1 MAKGGFVTRKGAKKG
16 ARVSR
21 AALSADV
28 KAKLAASMGI
38 EAVADMNPDAKNPN
52 LEPTLVDNPDIYV
65 VMDRPEIIADQTGDS
80 SRGAGPDVVRSICG
94 KFGIRA
100 CLDYTVRT
108 VTPKDR
114 EPEAYEIEAFRPS
127 VEKSIEESGATVVVL
142 AGPVA
147 IRWGMGKSTPKGSP
161 VDAARGRFWPGKV
174 NGRDVMFMAAASPK
188 WTSIELAE
196 ANSKKRS
203 PKSPLPWGVTERTK
217 ALGRD
222 FRKATMMARR
232 HDQTPPRAALDV
244 QELLDEVEVLT
255 EPASIVRALSTL
267 REEAHECLAFDLET
281 TALRP
286 YGQGARISTFAVTVE
301 GRTLSFPWEHA
312 EVGFSSK
319 DRHEIGQQIRDL
331 LAECPLVIA
340 HNAVFECEWMGEKF
354 GLDWL
359 HSLNV
364 DCTMNRAYVL
374 DERRGGLSLDLTFF
388 EASGI
393 NLKAQSPDVD
403 VRFVEVSPLKPLL
416 RYGGLD
422 TAATLR
428 LWKSQERRLR
438 QRSLQDAAE
447 LQRRRLLPAATCQLQ
462 GFTIDQDAVRRQK
475 FEAEGSLEI
484 IHLEISKH
492 PLAVAYAQNNGAFNP
507 GSDAQLVHILE
518 SLGRDEFKVEQRDG
532 SIKNSVDRD
541 VLKSIVEAGGQGASL
556 CEQILEY
563 RDIAKRLGT
572 FVAPY
577 DSSSEESII
586 WPDGKVHGQFNVA
599 FTATGRWSSSSP
611 NLQNI
616 PARSEAG
623 KKVRQLFTPPPGHVV
638 VASDY
643 ASLEARVIAMCSQD
657 EVWVRMVKE
666 GYDAH
671 GEWAEIAARQAPYAF
686 KSKVGASSWDEATK
700 EQRKEYRA
708 IVKNSLVFPAFFGAG
723 AFSIARNLN
732 MEQKDC
738 DAIFEK
744 FWDTFAGVKAWQ
756 ENLIHQYKEQ
766 GYTSC
771 LTGRRRYGPLNTLS
785 MVLNTPIQGTAADL
799 MSEALANLCIFAKET
814 GRDYMRPFMTIHDEA
829 VFCIPEEH
837 LDEAVMDISKIMGK
851 PWGEWANVP
860 LQIETEVGPNFGEL
874 ELFSIVDCP
883 AYGDAPVHSKV
894 YWKSDA
900 TEGLSA

>member
-21 AALSADV
+21 AALSSDV
-28 KAKLAASMGI
+28 KAQLATKLGLAAV
-38 EAVADMNPDAKNPN
+38 EDMNPDATTPN
-52 LEPTLVDNPDIYV
+52 LQPYLVENPDIYV
-65 VMDRPEIIADQTGDS
+65 LMDRPEIIADHTGDAA
-80 SRGAGPDVVRSICG
+80 RGAGPDVVRSITN

-100 CLDYTVRT
+100 CMDYCVRT
-108 VTPKDR
+108 ITPKDR
-114 EPEAYEIEAFRPS
+114 EPEAYELEAFRP
-127 VEKSIEESGATVVVL
+127 EIHRSIAESGATVVVL

-147 IRWGMGKSTPKGSP
+147 IRWGMGSSSP
-161 VDAARGRFWPGKV
+161 RGNPVEAARGRFWPATIE
-174 NGRDVMFMAAASPK
+174 GRDVMFMAAASPK
-188 WTSIELAE
+188 WISIDLAE
-196 ANSKKRS
+196 ANAKKRS
-203 PKSPLPWGVTERTK
+203 QKSALPWGVTERTK

-232 HDQTPPRAALDV
+232 HDQAPPKARLAVD
-244 QELLDEVEVLT
+244 ELLDEVEVLT
-255 EPASIVRALSTL
+255 EPESIIRALDGILADSP
-267 REEAHECLAFDLET
+267 EVLAFDLET

-286 YGQGARISTFAVTVE
+286 YGAGARISTFALTIE
-301 GRTLSFPWEHA
+301 GRTISFPWQHA
-312 EVGFSSK
+312 DVGFTSQ
-319 DRHEIGQQIRDL
+319 DRHEIGQRIKAL
-331 LAECPLVIA
+331 LSECPKVVA
-340 HNAVFECEWMGEKF
+340 HNAVFELEWMGHHF

-359 HSLNV
+359 QTLDI

-388 EASGI
+388 EASGVS
-393 NLKAQSPDVD
+393 LKALSPDVD

-428 LWKSQERRLR
+428 LWQSQEKRLR
-438 QRSLQDAAE
+438 ARSLQDAAE
-447 LQRRRLLPAATCQLQ
+447 LQRRRLSAAAICQLQ
-462 GFTIDQDAVRRQK
+462 GFNIDQEGVRRQK
-475 FEAEGSLEI
+475 FEAEASLEFI
-484 IHLEISKH
+484 QLEVSKH

-532 SIKNSVDRD
+532 SVKNSVDRD
-541 VLKSIVEAGGQGASL
+541 VLKSIVESGGQGASL

-563 RDIAKRLGT
+563 RDIAKRLST

-577 DSSSEESII
+577 DAASEDSII

-671 GEWAEIAARQAPYAF
+671 GEWAEIAARKAPYSLKA
-686 KSKVGASSWDEATK
+686 KTGAASWDEATK
-700 EQRKEYRA
+700 AQRKEYRA
-708 IVKNSLVFPAFFGAG
+708 IVKNALVFPAFFGAG
-723 AFSIARNLN
+723 AFSIARNMG
-732 MEQKDC
+732 MEQRDC
-738 DAIFEK
+738 DELFEQ
-744 FWDTFAGVKAWQ
+744 FWETFAGVKAWQ

-785 MVLNTPIQGTAADL
+785 MVLNTPVQGTAADL
-799 MSEALANLCIFAKET
+799 MSEALANLCEFAKDT
-814 GRDYMRPFMTIHDEA
+814 GRDYMRPYMTIHDEA

-837 LDEAVMDISKIMGK
+837 LEEAVMDISKIMGK
-851 PWGEWANVP
+851 PWGEFQNVP

-874 ELFSIVDCP
+874 ELYSIVDCP

-894 YWKSDA
+894 FWKNDCD
-900 TEGLSA
+900 